1 MHHSPAAQRAA
12 RLFWGVVGSSLLIVS
27 GVLLGWFF
35 GSRHALPIATRGVC
49 AMLQQ
54 GWGLAEWSGRAPAG
68 ATLLGLVLMASGAW
82 AGVRCLLAWYRTR
95 RLLARSVPYC
105 PEHWPALAMAL
116 TALPSCQ
123 QRLRIVATPRVVACT
138 VGLWR
143 HQILLSAG
151 LLTALSPAE
160 IWAVVSHEWGHVRR
174 RDPLRLLLLRWCSE
188 LVWFLPIVQAMAQD
202 SARAM
207 EEAADDVAVNFT
219 QQPLELA
226 AALVKAAKAQALP
239 GWSARSALGG
249 ELGVTARVERLLD
262 VAPPRPRRRHARDW
276 IVSGLV
282 VTCLLALLF
291 IPQRPGMAVAL
302 APLPSPQ
309 PSCLTWTTG
318 KGMRAPYLCESGD
331 RKDGCLCRYTNG
343 QARWC

>member
-1 MHHSPAAQRAA
+1 
-12 RLFWGVVGSSLLIVS
+12 
-27 GVLLGWFF
+27 
-35 GSRHALPIATRGVC
+35 
-49 AMLQQ
+49 MLQQ
-54 GWGLAEWSGRAPAG
+54 GWGLAAWQGWAPAF
-68 ATLLGLVLMASGAW
+68 ATLLVLVLMASGAW
-82 AGVRCLLAWYRTR
+82 AGVRRLLAWGRTR
-95 RLLARSVPYC
+95 RLLARSVPYR
-105 PEHWPALAMAL
+105 PEHWPALDVAL
-116 TALPSCQ
+116 TVLPSCQ

-160 IWAVVSHEWGHVRR
+160 IRAVVSHEWGHVRR
-174 RDPLRLLLLRWCSE
+174 RDPLRLVLLRWCSE
-188 LVWFLPIVQAMAQD
+188 LVWFLPIVRAVAQD
-202 SARAM
+202 SVRAM
-207 EEAADDVAVNFT
+207 EEAADDVAVGLT

-239 GWSARSALGG
+239 GWSGRSALGG

-291 IPQRPGMAVAL
+291 VPRRPGVAAAL
-302 APLPSPQ
+302 VPLLSHQ
-309 PSCLTWTTG
+309 PPCLTWTAG
-318 KGMRAPYLCESGD
+318 KGMMAPSLCESGA
-331 RKDGCLCRYTNG
+331 RKDGCICRYTNG